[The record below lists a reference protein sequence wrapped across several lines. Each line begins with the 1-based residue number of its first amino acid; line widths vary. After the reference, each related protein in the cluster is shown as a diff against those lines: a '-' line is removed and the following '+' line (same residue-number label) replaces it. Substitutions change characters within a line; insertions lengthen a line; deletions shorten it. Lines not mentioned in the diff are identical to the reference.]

1 MREKLP
7 VGSAWRTVREK
18 LPVGSAWRTVRE
30 KLAVGSAW
38 RTVREKLPVNSA
50 WRAAREKLPMPQ
62 GRLARSL
69 ASTAVIVV
77 LSAAAGGK
85 AAGPL
90 VGARVDAPSSPPAG
104 SAVPAAKIAEAS
116 KAVPAPVVPVNY
128 SPPAV
133 SRVRLAESAP
143 QTAAVPNPADATGT
157 DAAPTPQAAAPPP
170 AASGPDAAIGEQLHD
185 LAGGKFDGII
195 GVKEDRTTIDA
206 FYSGRGYAPLWIT
219 DGKPNARA
227 QAAIAYLQH
236 VDADGL
242 DPADYPT
249 PDFASLSD
257 AAGLAEAEMRLTAS
271 IIRYAHHAQVG
282 RVHWTRV
289 SGDILYD
296 LRPPDPADVLA
307 AMLGAGDLGETL
319 AAYEPHDP
327 AYLALKAKLAEL
339 RAGKESGVKAPIAG
353 GPVPKV
359 GAHDDRAPQL
369 RERLGVAA
377 VDGDD
382 GATYDKALAEA
393 VKKFQQQHQLAAT
406 GTLTP
411 ATLDVLNGRQP
422 DRPTDIVLAN
432 MERWRWMPHDLGK
445 TYVIVNLPDFMLRV
459 MSNGKLVWTTKI
471 VDGKPTTPT
480 PIMSAEMKYITVNPT
495 WNVPPSIANNEYLP
509 MLQQDPTILA
519 RMGLNVDYN
528 RDGTIHISQPPGEN
542 NALGRLRF
550 NFPNKFFVYQHDS
563 NEKYLFSRP
572 MRAGSHGCMRIEDPV
587 KYAEVLLGLVRPGE
601 GYTQERIRR
610 MFGNIEM
617 DIQFPTFIPVHLTYQ
632 TAFVDDDGKLQFRP
646 DIYGRDKALL
656 AVMKSDERKVADLP
670 VERKDNAVRRQ
681 MLAMPDQIFGGG
693 NFFARLFGFP
703 FVAQPQAPRRPVA
716 QRRTDVR

>member
-1 MREKLP
+1 
-7 VGSAWRTVREK
+7 
-18 LPVGSAWRTVRE
+18 
-30 KLAVGSAW
+30 
-38 RTVREKLPVNSA
+38 
-50 WRAAREKLPMPQ
+50 
-62 GRLARSL
+62 
-69 ASTAVIVV
+69 
-77 LSAAAGGK
+77 
-85 AAGPL
+85 
-90 VGARVDAPSSPPAG
+90 
-104 SAVPAAKIAEAS
+104 
-116 KAVPAPVVPVNY
+116 
-128 SPPAV
+128 
-133 SRVRLAESAP
+133 
-143 QTAAVPNPADATGT
+143 
-157 DAAPTPQAAAPPP
+157 
-170 AASGPDAAIGEQLHD
+170 
-185 LAGGKFDGII
+185 
-195 GVKEDRTTIDA
+195 
-206 FYSGRGYAPLWIT
+206 
-219 DGKPNARA
+219 
-227 QAAIAYLQH
+227 
-236 VDADGL
+236 
-242 DPADYPT
+242 
-249 PDFASLSD
+249 
-257 AAGLAEAEMRLTAS
+257 
-271 IIRYAHHAQVG
+271 
-282 RVHWTRV
+282 V

-296 LRPPDPADVLA
+296 LKPPDPADVLA
-307 AMLGAGDLGETL
+307 AMLGAGDVGVTL

-359 GAHDDRAPQL
+359 GARDDRAPQL
-369 RERLGVAA
+369 RERLGV
-377 VDGDD
+377 DGDD
-382 GATYDKALAEA
+382 GATYDKTLAEA

-509 MLQQDPTILA
+509 LLQQDPTILA

-572 MRAGSHGCMRIEDPV
+572 MRAGSHGCMRVEDPV